1 MFLIIGYHVYNT
13 ICLPPPTLSDF
24 LPSLNNFIIKL
35 AILNRFCTYS
45 EIILLEYYVPD
56 MFIRRHSK
64 IEVGTRYLSRLTRIR
79 ILFVLKINHFEFLSA
94 SLETQK
100 KMGKERVSKEPWRK
114 PCSESRKRIFSILSF
129 TISLYFTTTNLTG
142 TYLDHKMSV
151 NVYNDIFRFSKSLV
165 TLLRKNN
172 KLVYKSMTSLQ
183 SCFSSESEDVK

>member
-1 MFLIIGYHVYNT
+1 M
-13 ICLPPPTLSDF
+13 
-24 LPSLNNFIIKL
+24 
-35 AILNRFCTYS
+35 
-45 EIILLEYYVPD
+45 
-56 MFIRRHSK
+56 
-64 IEVGTRYLSRLTRIR
+64 SRLTRIR

-172 KLVYKSMTSLQ
+172 KLVYKSMTSLR
-183 SCFSSESEDVK
+183 SCFSSESEDVIRAISWVIDIPLQSKMEAVVIRAKGKEYRYLK